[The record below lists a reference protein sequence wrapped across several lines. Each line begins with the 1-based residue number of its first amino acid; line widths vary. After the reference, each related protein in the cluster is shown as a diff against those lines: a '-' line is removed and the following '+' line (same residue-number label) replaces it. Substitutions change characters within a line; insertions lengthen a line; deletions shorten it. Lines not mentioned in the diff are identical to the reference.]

1 MALENFEIVCSLF
14 IVTANE
20 KHPTCPVRAEWPT
33 TVPCRPC
40 LTGFR
45 DKTPVTPAASPG
57 LSSLDQGR
65 ELSGRWQFSCW
76 QARSPMGSW
85 VSSEG
90 WCDARITSLLP
101 LTTSSYPSI
110 PGLPVAQE
118 LPVDRKPHPCPP
130 FHGPLPSPQST
141 ELPVGLGLEGAVS
154 LLHLLRDVTLSI

>member
-1 MALENFEIVCSLF
+1 MALENFEIVCCLF

-20 KHPTCPVRAEWPT
+20 RHPTCPVRAEWPT

-76 QARSPMGSW
+76 QARSPVGSW

-90 WCDARITSLLP
+90 WCDARITNLLP
-101 LTTSSYPSI
+101 LTTSSYPNTVLWSPASVSI
-110 PGLPVAQE
+110 L
-118 LPVDRKPHPCPP
+118 
-130 FHGPLPSPQST
+130 
-141 ELPVGLGLEGAVS
+141 
-154 LLHLLRDVTLSI
+154 